1 MRLRCT
7 AVQAQGRKDNE
18 AAMHGDAGAKRE
30 ERRGTKGGEK
40 GKKVKKEKNEWGKQ
54 ATEVPS
60 PLEVVLTRP
69 HSAISA
75 RAGAMGARWGM

>member
-1 MRLRCT
+1 MHGGAGTR
-7 AVQAQGRKDNE
+7 QDNE
-18 AAMHGDAGAKRE
+18 AAMHGDAGAK
-30 ERRGTKGGEK
+30 GEK
-40 GKKVKKEKNEWGKQ
+40 ERKKRRKRRKKEKRKKNEWGKQ

-60 PLEVVLTRP
+60 PLEVLLTRP